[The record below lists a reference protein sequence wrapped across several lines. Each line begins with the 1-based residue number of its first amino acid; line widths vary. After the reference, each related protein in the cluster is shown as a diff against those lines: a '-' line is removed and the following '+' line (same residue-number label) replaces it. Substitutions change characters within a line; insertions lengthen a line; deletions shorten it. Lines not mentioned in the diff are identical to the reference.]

1 MSETALTKEDVFKKI
16 AQAVQMDTLG
26 FFIGSGFTKALLE
39 YNGREQSYD
48 WKELLVKACT
58 KLNVPTTIFSKGL
71 TYPQVASEICSIYAN
86 DNNKSSEK
94 AISKLKRTI
103 AELVDVRP
111 EENILDEYKSIFKTI
126 EANWI
131 VTTNYDT
138 LIEQILCEKAL
149 SINPNDG
156 YYKTK
161 DFTPIYHIHGSKL
174 DADSIVITNEDYT
187 HTLRFSDYR
196 HARLPFLIKEST
208 VLMIGYSLNDLNVLS
223 AVDYC
228 QNVYKNVSPAYDAP
242 IIQLLYER
250 SPKEEP
256 YCKNEIIVQEISD
269 LALYLK
275 ELSNYVNRYKSIIG
289 KEKKRVQELI
299 EQYTTADGTYIDRII
314 ENKEERKQMIERI
327 YNLDRAFWYA
337 YPSFIAFIKN
347 ALNKLWDIAIRP
359 NQFHSYADILDFLM
373 DLIVLTKNRSV
384 PNNYI
389 DFLID
394 EFIDIAGY
402 VGDDPGQSW
411 PANNLWNKRKIEIP
425 KEFVD
430 AAISRCQRNDYKS
443 IVASELLEQYNH
455 NSPSFRG
462 DNY

>member
-26 FFIGSGFTKALLE
+26 LFIGSGFTKALLE
-39 YNGREQSYD
+39 NNRRAHSYD
-48 WKELLVKACT
+48 WRELLNEACY
-58 KLNVPTTIFSKGL
+58 KLNVSSDILSKGL
-71 TYPQVASEICSIYAN
+71 TYPQVASEICQAYAIA
-86 DNNKSSEK
+86 NNKSSEK
-94 AISKLKRTI
+94 AISKLKRTV

-111 EENILDEYKSIFKTI
+111 EEDVLIEYKNIFKTI

-156 YYKTK
+156 YYKMK

-228 QNVYKNVSPAYDAP
+228 QNVYKNVSPSYEAP
-242 IIQLLYER
+242 MIQLLYER
-250 SPKEEP
+250 SSKEEP
-256 YCKNEIIVQEISD
+256 YCKNGIIVQEISD
-269 LALYLK
+269 LTIYLK
-275 ELSNYVNRYKSIIG
+275 ELSNYVNRYKSNIG

-299 EQYTTADGTYIDRII
+299 EQYTAADSTYIDRII
-314 ENKEERKQMIERI
+314 DNKEERKQMIERI
-327 YNLDRAFWYA
+327 YDLDRAFWYA
-337 YPSFIAFIKN
+337 YPSFIALLKN
-347 ALNKLWDIAIRP
+347 VFDTLWDRASEQNAFDNYGRIL
-359 NQFHSYADILDFLM
+359 DILL
-373 DLIVLTKNRSV
+373 DLIEELKDRSL

-389 DFLID
+389 DFLIE

-402 VGDDPGQSW
+402 VGDYMGQSW
-411 PANNLWNKRKIEIP
+411 SASRIWKSRNQEISRRFIDMA
-425 KEFVD
+425 K
-430 AAISRCQRNDYKS
+430 SRCQRNDYKS
-443 IVASELLEQYNH
+443 NAAMALLL
-455 NSPSFRG
+455 
-462 DNY
+462 DL

>member
-228 QNVYKNVSPAYDAP
+228 QNVYKNVSPAYEAP
-242 IIQLLYER
+242 IIQLLYEHN
-250 SPKEEP
+250 PKGEP
-256 YCKNEIIVQEISD
+256 YCKNGIIIQEFSD
-269 LALYLK
+269 LTSFLK
-275 ELSNYVNRYKSIIG
+275 ELSNYVNRYKSNIG

-299 EQYTTADGTYIDRII
+299 EQYTTANSTYIDRII
-314 ENKEERKQMIERI
+314 DNKEERKQMIDRV

-347 ALNKLWDIAIRP
+347 ALNELWDIAIRP
-359 NQFHSYADILDFLM
+359 SQFNSYADILDFLL
-373 DLIVLTKNRSV
+373 DLIVLTNNRSV
-384 PNNYI
+384 PNSYT
-389 DFLID
+389 DYLID

-402 VGDDPGQSW
+402 IGVDMGQSW
-411 PANNLWNKRKIEIP
+411 KANYLWNKRKNEIP
-425 KEFVD
+425 KEFID

-455 NSPSFRG
+455 NSPNFRG
-462 DNY
+462 DND

>member
-26 FFIGSGFTKALLE
+26 LFIGSGFIKALLE
-39 YNGREQSYD
+39 NNRRAHSYD
-48 WKELLVKACT
+48 WRELLNEACY
-58 KLNVPTTIFSKGL
+58 KLNVSSDILSKGL
-71 TYPQVASEICSIYAN
+71 TYPQVASEICQAYAIA
-86 DNNKSSEK
+86 NNKSSEK
-94 AISKLKRTI
+94 AISKLKRTV

-111 EENILDEYKSIFKTI
+111 EEDVLIEYKNIFKTI

-156 YYKTK
+156 YYKMK

-228 QNVYKNVSPAYDAP
+228 QNVYKNVSPSYEAP
-242 IIQLLYER
+242 MIQLLYER
-250 SPKEEP
+250 SSKEEP
-256 YCKNEIIVQEISD
+256 YCKNGIIVQEVSD
-269 LALYLK
+269 LTKYLL
-275 ELSNYVNRYKSIIG
+275 ELADSIERFKRSIRD
-289 KEKKRVQELI
+289 KKKIVRELVEK
-299 EQYTTADGTYIDRII
+299 YTTSDSTDI
-314 ENKEERKQMIERI
+314 ECVISNKKERKLMIERL

-347 ALNKLWDIAIRP
+347 ALNKLWDMAIRP
-359 NQFHSYADILDFLM
+359 NQFSSYADILDFLL
-373 DLIVLTKNRSV
+373 DLIVFTKNKSV
-384 PNNYI
+384 PNNYT

-402 VGDDPGQSW
+402 IGVDIGQSW
-411 PANNLWNKRKIEIP
+411 TANYLWNKRKNEIP
-425 KEFVD
+425 KEFID
-430 AAISRCQRNDYKS
+430 AATSRCQRNDYKS

-462 DNY
+462 DND

>member
-26 FFIGSGFTKALLE
+26 LFIGSGFTKALLE
-39 YNGREQSYD
+39 NNRRAHSYD
-48 WKELLVKACT
+48 WRELLNEACD
-58 KLNVPTTIFSKGL
+58 KLNVSSDILSKGL
-71 TYPQVASEICSIYAN
+71 TYPQVASEICQAYAIA
-86 DNNKSSEK
+86 NNKSSEK
-94 AISKLKRTI
+94 AISKLKRTV

-111 EENILDEYKSIFKTI
+111 AEDVLIEYKNIFKTI

-156 YYKTK
+156 YYKMK

-228 QNVYKNVSPAYDAP
+228 QNVYKNVSPSYEAP
-242 IIQLLYER
+242 MIQLLYER

-256 YCKNEIIVQEISD
+256 YYKNEIIVQEISD
-269 LALYLK
+269 LTFYLK
-275 ELSNYVNRYKSIIG
+275 ELSNYVNRYKSYIG

-299 EQYTTADGTYIDRII
+299 EQYTAADSTYIDRII
-314 ENKEERKQMIERI
+314 DNKEERKQMIERI
-327 YNLDRAFWYA
+327 YDLDRAFWYA
-337 YPSFIAFIKN
+337 YPSFIALLKN
-347 ALNKLWDIAIRP
+347 VFDTLWDRASEQNAFDNYGRIL
-359 NQFHSYADILDFLM
+359 DILL
-373 DLIVLTKNRSV
+373 DLIEELKDRSL

-389 DFLID
+389 DFLIE

-402 VGDDPGQSW
+402 VGDYMGQSW
-411 PANNLWNKRKIEIP
+411 SASRIWKSRNQEISRRFIDMA
-425 KEFVD
+425 K
-430 AAISRCQRNDYKS
+430 SRCQRNDYKS
-443 IVASELLEQYNH
+443 NAAMALLL
-455 NSPSFRG
+455 
-462 DNY
+462 DL

>member
-26 FFIGSGFTKALLE
+26 LFIGSGFTKALLE
-39 YNGREQSYD
+39 NNRGAHSYD
-48 WKELLVKACT
+48 WRELLNEACY
-58 KLNVPTTIFSKGL
+58 KLHVSSDILSQGL
-71 TYPQVASEICSIYAN
+71 TYPQVASEICRLYAN
-86 DNNKSSEK
+86 ANNISSEK
-94 AISKLKRTI
+94 ALSKLKRTV

-111 EENILDEYKSIFKTI
+111 EAGVLTEYKNIFKTI

-187 HTLRFSDYR
+187 YTLRFSDYR

-228 QNVYKNVSPAYDAP
+228 QNVYKNVSPSYEAP
-242 IIQLLYER
+242 MIQLLYER
-250 SPKEEP
+250 SSKEEP
-256 YCKNEIIVQEISD
+256 YCKNGIIVQEISD
-269 LALYLK
+269 LTIYLK
-275 ELSNYVNRYKSIIG
+275 ELSYYVNRYKSNIG

-299 EQYTTADGTYIDRII
+299 EQYTAADSTYIDRII
-314 ENKEERKQMIERI
+314 DNKEERKQMIERI
-327 YNLDRAFWYA
+327 YDLDRAFWYA
-337 YPSFIAFIKN
+337 YPSFIALLKN
-347 ALNKLWDIAIRP
+347 VFDTLWDRASEQNAFDNYGRIL
-359 NQFHSYADILDFLM
+359 DILL
-373 DLIVLTKNRSV
+373 DLIEELKDRSL

-389 DFLID
+389 DFLIE

-402 VGDDPGQSW
+402 VGDYMGQSW
-411 PANNLWNKRKIEIP
+411 SASRIWKSRNQEISRRFIDMA
-425 KEFVD
+425 K
-430 AAISRCQRNDYKS
+430 SRCQRNDYKS
-443 IVASELLEQYNH
+443 NAAMALLL
-455 NSPSFRG
+455 
-462 DNY
+462 DL

>member
-26 FFIGSGFTKALLE
+26 LFIGSGFTKALLE

-58 KLNVPTTIFSKGL
+58 KLNVPTTILSKGL

-86 DNNKSSEK
+86 DNNKNSEK
-94 AISKLKRTI
+94 SISKLKRTI

-228 QNVYKNVSPAYDAP
+228 QNVYKNVSPSYEAP
-242 IIQLLYER
+242 MIQLLYER
-250 SPKEEP
+250 SPKEDP

-269 LALYLK
+269 LTIYLK
-275 ELSNYVNRYKSIIG
+275 ELSNYVNRYKSNIG

-299 EQYTTADGTYIDRII
+299 EQYTAADSTYIDRII
-314 ENKEERKQMIERI
+314 DNKEERRQMIERI
-327 YNLDRAFWYA
+327 YDLDRAFWYA
-337 YPSFIAFIKN
+337 YPSFIALLKN
-347 ALNKLWDIAIRP
+347 VFDTLWDRASEQNAFDNYGRIL
-359 NQFHSYADILDFLM
+359 DILL
-373 DLIVLTKNRSV
+373 DLIEELKDRSL

-389 DFLID
+389 DFLIE

-402 VGDDPGQSW
+402 VGDYMGQSW
-411 PANNLWNKRKIEIP
+411 SASRIWKSRNQEISRRFIDMA
-425 KEFVD
+425 K
-430 AAISRCQRNDYKS
+430 SRCQRNDYKS
-443 IVASELLEQYNH
+443 NAAMALLL
-455 NSPSFRG
+455 
-462 DNY
+462 DL